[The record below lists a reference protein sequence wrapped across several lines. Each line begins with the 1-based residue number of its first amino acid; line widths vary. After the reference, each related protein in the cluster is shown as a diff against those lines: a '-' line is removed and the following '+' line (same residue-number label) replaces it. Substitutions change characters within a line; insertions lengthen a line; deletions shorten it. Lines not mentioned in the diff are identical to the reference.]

1 MIVIQIYSNTLG
13 KTMTDKSK
21 TSTTL
26 SFRCPH
32 DMLEAIDSIGR
43 EHYPTEKNSK
53 TNSGCDRSK
62 ALFHIIQAGIAAI
75 ADGNIQIEVR
85 HISKTNSKTAGEL
98 EELVK
103 KLIGENQVIQHGN
116 TSDDIV
122 RQLIKESISDGDIG
136 GAIANSYAGMM
147 GQFNGLLEELQALQ
161 KQVQELKSIP
171 PAPVPKLPTDNTQ
184 MTTDNEQLPEQET
197 GNREQVTV
205 DCEDV
210 DQFENELIPF
220 SQIILMLG
228 CRHYMNGRNFTQ
240 QDLKNDGIDKNITI
254 NKAGIESLLGVKI
267 NPKNSTL
274 QRFIGILKIIGCNVK
289 KEGNGYC
296 IVTS

>member
-32 DMLEAIDSIGR
+32 DMLEVIDSIGR
-43 EHYPTEKNSK
+43 QNYPTEKNSK

-62 ALFHIIQAGIAAI
+62 TLFHIIQAGIAAI
-75 ADGNIQIEVR
+75 TDGSIQIEVR
-85 HISKTNSKTAGEL
+85 QSKTDSKTFIDQGEL

-103 KLIGENQVIQHGN
+103 KLIGDKVIQDGN
-116 TSDDIV
+116 TSDDVV

-136 GAIANSYAGMM
+136 WAIANSYAGMM

-171 PAPVPKLPTDNTQ
+171 PAPVPKQ

-296 IVTS
+296 IVGASKTSD